1 MPELNGADSEAIAA
15 NFAALRGDIAK
26 LSDSVTTLARHQAD
40 ATGAAVGTAID
51 TAKGKLAQAATS
63 AQGQAMSV
71 SADFERRIAANPLT
85 AVLIAAGVGVTI
97 GLMTKSR

>member
-1 MPELNGADSEAIAA
+1 MPELNGADSEAITA
-15 NFAALRGDIAK
+15 NFAALRGDIAR
-26 LSDSVTTLARHQAD
+26 LSDSVSTLARHQAD
-40 ATGAAVGTAID
+40 SAGAAVGTAID
-51 TAKGKLAQAATS
+51 TAKGKLTQVANS